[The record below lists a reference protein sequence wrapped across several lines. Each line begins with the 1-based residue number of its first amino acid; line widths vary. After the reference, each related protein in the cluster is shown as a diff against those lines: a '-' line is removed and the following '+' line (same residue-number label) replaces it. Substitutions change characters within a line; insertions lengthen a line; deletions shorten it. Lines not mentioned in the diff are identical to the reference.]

1 MTDGDMRPLQT
12 LNKIEMLVS
21 LYVGGRVQRF
31 EKNTNAVTEQS

>member
-31 EKNTNAVTEQS
+31 GKSANAVTEQS